1 MIRRVGAALLT
12 TLVVVLA
19 VAAHARADLE
29 SSHAAPQ
36 GPCAPPA
43 LGFGDGEGLNDPR
56 LPPTTGTLRAAML
69 FVDFA
74 DSPGVDSPGSVYQAY
89 APALSAWVRSVSY
102 GRLELS
108 VVPVLR
114 WLRLPRTLA
123 EYEESHFG
131 GAVEAAVATAGVGPV
146 NALYL
151 VPSMDALASTIVDH
165 DPLRVGGA
173 EIHAWSWV
181 ARGSLER
188 LGSQVLIHETGHVL
202 GLPDLYLSGVASSR
216 HVWDVMTS
224 GPGAGLFAWHR
235 WKLGWLDRDQV
246 VCLTRRGSVQ
256 ARLQPVESRGGTK
269 AIVVRLARAVVVA
282 EVRQRIAEDRRLCAK
297 GVLFYRVDFAGA
309 PGPEGGSVNPVRLLQ
324 ARAGSSQ
331 RCGSSWRAAFD
342 LGSGHVSRARAW
354 GVALR
359 VVRAHADGSYTVRLT
374 RT

>member
-1 MIRRVGAALLT
+1 MGGSSSASFRCCAGSGCPERSPSTRRAI
-12 TLVVVLA
+12 
-19 VAAHARADLE
+19 
-29 SSHAAPQ
+29 SAAPSRQ
-36 GPCAPPA
+36 PSRPPA
-43 LGFGDGEGLNDPR
+43 SAPSTR
-56 LPPTTGTLRAAML
+56 STSCRRWTRSRRRSSTTTRFASAARR
-69 FVDFA
+69 
-74 DSPGVDSPGSVYQAY
+74 STRGPGSPEARSSGL
-89 APALSAWVRSVSY
+89 APRCSSTR
-102 GRLELS
+102 
-108 VVPVLR
+108 PV
-114 WLRLPRTLA
+114 
-123 EYEESHFG
+123 
-131 GAVEAAVATAGVGPV
+131 
-146 NALYL
+146 
-151 VPSMDALASTIVDH
+151 
-165 DPLRVGGA
+165 
-173 EIHAWSWV
+173 
-181 ARGSLER
+181 
-188 LGSQVLIHETGHVL
+188 
-202 GLPDLYLSGVASSR
+202 
-216 HVWDVMTS
+216 
-224 GPGAGLFAWHR
+224 AWHR